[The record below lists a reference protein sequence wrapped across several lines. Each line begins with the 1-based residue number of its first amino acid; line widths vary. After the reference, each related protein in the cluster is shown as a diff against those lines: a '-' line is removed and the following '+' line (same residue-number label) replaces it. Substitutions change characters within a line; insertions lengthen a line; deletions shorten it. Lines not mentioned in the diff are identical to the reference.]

1 MDPEWTEVACVL
13 LSSSND
19 GQEDPTATPV
29 SALAFDTSHE
39 LIWTGNS
46 EGRVAAFY
54 GADVQNYVSYMMQP
68 ATDGEVRQI
77 LLNDTGVLSLGPRGL
92 HMAHRRGLPLWNCR
106 HEAMTDLCCMSFTS
120 SANTE
125 VLVAGRQTSMFVV
138 DLREGDVVRHLDAKE
153 NYTLMK
159 RNSRFICAAT
169 SHGTVDIID
178 PSTFAVLKSWTA
190 HSAFIHDMDVQA
202 DFLVT
207 CGATLKQQ
215 GAVMFDPYVNLFD
228 LKQMTSMAPIPFP
241 PCAAFVRMHPR
252 MVTTAIV
259 ASTSGQM
266 HIIDLMSPNTSS
278 VKQANIASYLARIE
292 ISPTG
297 EALALADNDCYVHL
311 WGAPSRIQ
319 FTEFPAM
326 IETETVALPHK
337 ETEWEEW
344 SDDENEDTLP
354 LNIVGVPYYRDV
366 LLSAFP
372 SLVSDV
378 GAPPPRYDPS
388 TFQSMTPFEHGWYA
402 PNTRGMLPNQ
412 VEDTRKDDNKSTQMI
427 QAPKFLS
434 ERSRDG
440 TSSITTGHQQPSS
453 GDDNRAALASSELA
467 SLGPEAPGMY
477 RSVEIK
483 FSKFGVDDFD
493 FGYYNRSRYAGLENH
508 FANSYANALLQLLRF
523 TPTIRN
529 LSLQHAA
536 GACLEDQCLLCE
548 LGYLCDMLQKAEGA
562 TCQATNML
570 KTLSSLPQAHQLRLI
585 EEENPNT
592 PITEMLQNLTR
603 FLLTQIAGDFHRMQP
618 QSKAMEVALAT
629 SGVTYMR
636 CMACRSETSRA
647 VSTYVNNLKYP
658 APQRNTSRGSKY
670 PKITFSQVLKSS
682 VEQDSSTKGWCEMC
696 QRYQTL
702 LNRKTITSIPSVL
715 TLNASGPQNLNYPEL
730 RRLWGTPGW
739 LPDEIGII
747 VDTAGQFFCYEGED
761 LKLHLQRGIHDI
773 KVYSLMGMVVS
784 VDSGSQPAQSH
795 LVAMVNVG
803 HSEPTPPAQPQW
815 HLFNDFL
822 VRQTSPGE
830 ALSFNTNWKTPSVVI
845 FQLKSNNNKV
855 DMEWKKHIDTSILYL
870 DNGNQFGQRTYR
882 SLSPI
887 AEQPGPDTIVAID
900 TEFVALKQP
909 EIEMNSEGEMETI
922 RPMTHALARVSVVR
936 SQGLD
941 EGLPFIDDYVII
953 KEHVVDYLTLYS
965 GITRGDLDPR
975 TSVHTLVPL
984 KQAFK
989 KLWVLLNL
997 GCKFL
1002 GHGLKQDFRVINIQ
1016 VPKAQIIDTI
1026 DLFFLKTRLRKL
1038 SLAFL
1043 AWCVLKENIQ
1053 LETHDSI
1060 EDARTALKLYRKFLE
1075 YDDAGIL
1082 ELQLQEIYRE
1092 GRETNFKPPKR
1103 DDSELRRGTGT
1114 PPVGAPAPGSATSP
1128 LLARNHPAPPSIKAA
1143 ASAAVE
1149 VVAAVAADTKL
1160 PKTPTTQRIPTF
1172 ATSPASPR
1180 ASTVPNANTSPSN
1193 GIAKIPRHNYANS
1206 YGSGAGSRHI
1216 SGQTL
1221 HTSPFGGG
1229 SSHTANGG
1237 SSRYHP
1243 PTPGYRQQSG
1253 QHHVNSGH
1261 ENSNHSGQGGHGGHS
1276 GHSLPYRQ
1284 YRRS

>member
-1 MDPEWTEVACVL
+1 
-13 LSSSND
+13 
-19 GQEDPTATPV
+19 
-29 SALAFDTSHE
+29 
-39 LIWTGNS
+39 
-46 EGRVAAFY
+46 
-54 GADVQNYVSYMMQP
+54 
-68 ATDGEVRQI
+68 
-77 LLNDTGVLSLGPRGL
+77 
-92 HMAHRRGLPLWNCR
+92 
-106 HEAMTDLCCMSFTS
+106 
-120 SANTE
+120 
-125 VLVAGRQTSMFVV
+125 
-138 DLREGDVVRHLDAKE
+138 
-153 NYTLMK
+153 
-159 RNSRFICAAT
+159 
-169 SHGTVDIID
+169 
-178 PSTFAVLKSWTA
+178 
-190 HSAFIHDMDVQA
+190 
-202 DFLVT
+202 
-207 CGATLKQQ
+207 
-215 GAVMFDPYVNLFD
+215 
-228 LKQMTSMAPIPFP
+228 
-241 PCAAFVRMHPR
+241 
-252 MVTTAIV
+252 
-259 ASTSGQM
+259 
-266 HIIDLMSPNTSS
+266 
-278 VKQANIASYLARIE
+278 
-292 ISPTG
+292 
-297 EALALADNDCYVHL
+297 
-311 WGAPSRIQ
+311 
-319 FTEFPAM
+319 
-326 IETETVALPHK
+326 
-337 ETEWEEW
+337 
-344 SDDENEDTLP
+344 
-354 LNIVGVPYYRDV
+354 
-366 LLSAFP
+366 
-372 SLVSDV
+372 
-378 GAPPPRYDPS
+378 
-388 TFQSMTPFEHGWYA
+388 
-402 PNTRGMLPNQ
+402 
-412 VEDTRKDDNKSTQMI
+412 
-427 QAPKFLS
+427 
-434 ERSRDG
+434 
-440 TSSITTGHQQPSS
+440 
-453 GDDNRAALASSELA
+453 
-467 SLGPEAPGMY
+467 
-477 RSVEIK
+477 
-483 FSKFGVDDFD
+483 
-493 FGYYNRSRYAGLENH
+493 
-508 FANSYANALLQLLRF
+508 
-523 TPTIRN
+523 
-529 LSLQHAA
+529 
-536 GACLEDQCLLCE
+536 
-548 LGYLCDMLQKAEGA
+548 
-562 TCQATNML
+562 
-570 KTLSSLPQAHQLRLI
+570 
-585 EEENPNT
+585 
-592 PITEMLQNLTR
+592 
-603 FLLTQIAGDFHRMQP
+603 
-618 QSKAMEVALAT
+618 
-629 SGVTYMR
+629 
-636 CMACRSETSRA
+636 
-647 VSTYVNNLKYP
+647 
-658 APQRNTSRGSKY
+658 
-670 PKITFSQVLKSS
+670 
-682 VEQDSSTKGWCEMC
+682 
-696 QRYQTL
+696 
-702 LNRKTITSIPSVL
+702 
-715 TLNASGPQNLNYPEL
+715 
-730 RRLWGTPGW
+730 
-739 LPDEIGII
+739 
-747 VDTAGQFFCYEGED
+747 
-761 LKLHLQRGIHDI
+761 
-773 KVYSLMGMVVS
+773 
-784 VDSGSQPAQSH
+784 
-795 LVAMVNVG
+795 
-803 HSEPTPPAQPQW
+803 
-815 HLFNDFL
+815 
-822 VRQTSPGE
+822 
-830 ALSFNTNWKTPSVVI
+830 
-845 FQLKSNNNKV
+845 
-855 DMEWKKHIDTSILYL
+855 MEWKKHIDTSILYL
-870 DNGNQFGQRTYR
+870 DNGYVSSATWETQDQLANIRRNQFGQRTYR